1 MEVMAIQCYTL
12 VLVKSE
18 RIERLKAD
26 MLGRMM
32 MMLLVCNKDILKI
45 QRPFVFPEV
54 RRIT

>member
-18 RIERLKAD
+18 RIERLKAE

-32 MMLLVCNKDILKI
+32 MMPLVCNKDILKI
-45 QRPFVFPEV
+45 QHPFVFS
-54 RRIT
+54 